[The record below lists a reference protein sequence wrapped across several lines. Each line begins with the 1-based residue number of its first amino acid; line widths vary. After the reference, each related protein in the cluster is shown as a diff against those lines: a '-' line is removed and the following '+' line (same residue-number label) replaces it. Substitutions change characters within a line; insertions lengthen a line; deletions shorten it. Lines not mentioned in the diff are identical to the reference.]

1 MANDSIHKNEGS
13 FVKELVASREYLFKQ
28 LIDMSIE
35 VDNKH
40 REIVWRWIMEN
51 RKWPSR
57 YKIKVKE
64 SRWSSRIKTDYRFGW
79 YMVDKDNNQTMEQV
93 ADKGSS
99 TIPYELN
106 HWCWI
111 TPSDL
116 KIWYT
121 EEEAIIWLVRQ
132 LCRMMEKK
140 EVQEERKKL
149 IEASAGNQIS

>member
-1 MANDSIHKNEGS
+1 MANDSIHEEEGK

-28 LIDMSIE
+28 LVDMCIE

-40 REIVWRWIMEN
+40 REIAWRWIMEN
-51 RKWPSR
+51 RKWPSK
-57 YKIKVKE
+57 YKVYCKPSYRNKWQNRE
-64 SRWSSRIKTDYRFGW
+64 TRFGW

-106 HWCWI
+106 NWCWI

-116 KIWYT
+116 KVWYT

-140 EVQEERKKL
+140 KAQEERKKL